1 MFLLCW
7 SLLGC
12 QSKAPS
18 YIDDI
23 PTLPAGVDG
32 ATDAAIM
39 SMYQKLKTKKVRIIT
54 MGDAYLISIPS
65 HLIFADQS
73 PKINWASY
81 ELLNDVV
88 CYLQLFRKITVQVTG
103 YASYQQSQLRTRAL
117 SLARAQAVGNYL
129 WTHNIEARI
138 VFTEG
143 LGDDKPIVAVTKNT
157 DASPNSRIEIVF
169 KQVVA

>member
-12 QSKAPS
+12 NSGVSS
-18 YIDDI
+18 YINDI
-23 PTLPAGVDG
+23 PTLPSGVNG
-32 ATDAAIM
+32 VTDSAM
-39 SMYQKLKTKKVRIIT
+39 MTMYQKLRTKKVRVIT
-54 MGDAYLISIPS
+54 MGDAYLVSIPS

-73 PKINWASY
+73 PKINWGSY

-103 YASYQQSQLRTRAL
+103 YASCQHSQARTRAL

-129 WTHNIEARI
+129 WSHNIEARI

-143 LGDDKPIVAVTKNT
+143 LGDDKPIVAVTKCT
-157 DASPNSRIEIVF
+157 DSSPNSRIEIVF